1 MICPSVEGQANVD
14 YDVKIGF
21 QELVWASLESQVELI
36 GGAKELQRAKRRVR
50 HAALLCD
57 AVVIGS
63 SLRSSSEE
71 TLL

>member
-21 QELVWASLESQVELI
+21 QELVWDSLESQIDI